1 MADATFYNVWRT
13 KTPKD
18 RAALIAKMKGEAPAL
33 AAKPGFVSMSV
44 LECAEDGRV
53 LVEARWQSKEAFD
66 RAVTDDPAAHRSRA
80 SLAELGSPEPGLF
93 KEAFR
98 ISPAH
103 AGAMVGD
110 GCRAVI
116 SAASGIVTYVQVW
129 RMSATGNQQRWLET
143 MHSRIGLLTRQP
155 GFLSMS
161 LHASLDGKQTAVYA
175 QWQNETSLTAAV
187 NLPEAKRSHDEM
199 ARWGTPDGS
208 LYGVDSVFLPYASEQ
223 AERMT
228 SPQKN
233 TANSPADI
241 KEHRAEVNGQA
252 IHYLK
257 AGAGPA
263 LLLVHGYPE
272 SSESWRKV
280 APELAKSFTVIA
292 PDTRGVGQSSVA
304 DNFSLEDVA
313 DDMYELVKSLGFK
326 DVRLVG
332 QDFGVQVVSA
342 YAAKHREE
350 VSALVAIESPLSAFG
365 LEDLFG
371 SFWHFG
377 FLASPLAEMLIAGK
391 EKEFFHAF
399 AFDGFVFRKEAFF
412 PADIDHYIANQTRS
426 GRLKAGLTYYRALLA
441 GKVFFANTVA
451 PPWTFP
457 VLAIDGDHS
466 MNGLTANSFARIAP
480 GLKSHIAPD
489 CGHFVQ
495 EEQPEFLVRTLLDFL
510 PRL

>member
-1 MADATFYNVWRT
+1 MTDATFYNVWRT

-18 RAALIAKMKGEAPAL
+18 RAALIAKMKDEAPAL
-33 AAKPGFVSMSV
+33 AAKTGFVSMSV

-66 RAVTDDPAAHRSRA
+66 RAVTDDPEAHRSRA
-80 SLAELGSPEPGLF
+80 SLAELGLPEPGLF
-93 KEAFR
+93 TEAFR

-103 AGAMVGD
+103 ASAMVG
-110 GCRAVI
+110 GSRAVI

-129 RMSATGNQQRWLET
+129 RMSATGNQRRWLET
-143 MHSRIGLLTRQP
+143 MHSHIGLLTRQP

-175 QWQNETSLTAAV
+175 QWENETSLTAAISS
-187 NLPEAKRSHDEM
+187 PDAKRSHDEM

-208 LYGVDSVFLPYASEQ
+208 LYGVDSVFLPYGIEQ
-223 AERMT
+223 AQRVF

-233 TANSPADI
+233 TANSQTDI
-241 KEHRAEVNGQA
+241 EEHRAEVNGQA

-280 APELAKSFTVIA
+280 MPELAKSFTVIA

-313 DDMYELVKSLGFK
+313 DDVYELVKSLGFK
-326 DVRLVG
+326 DVCLVG

-399 AFDGFVFRKEAFF
+399 AIDTFVFRKEAFS
-412 PADIDHYIANQTRS
+412 PADIDRYIANQTRS

-441 GKVFFANTVA
+441 GKAFFANTVA

-466 MNGLTANSFARIAP
+466 MNGLTAKSFARIAP
-480 GLKSHIAPD
+480 GLKSHTAPD

-495 EEQPEFLVRTLLDFL
+495 EEQPEFLVKTLLDFL
-510 PRL
+510 PRW

>member
-1 MADATFYNVWRT
+1 MANATFYNVWRT

-18 RAALIAKMKGEAPAL
+18 RAALIAKMKDEAPAL
-33 AAKPGFVSMSV
+33 AAKTGFVSMSV

-66 RAVTDDPAAHRSRA
+66 RAVTDDPDAQRSRA

-93 KEAFR
+93 EEVFR

-103 AGAMVGD
+103 ASATVGD
-110 GCRAVI
+110 GSRAVMP
-116 SAASGIVTYVQVW
+116 SS
-129 RMSATGNQQRWLET
+129 
-143 MHSRIGLLTRQP
+143 
-155 GFLSMS
+155 
-161 LHASLDGKQTAVYA
+161 
-175 QWQNETSLTAAV
+175 QN
-187 NLPEAKRSHDEM
+187 
-199 ARWGTPDGS
+199 
-208 LYGVDSVFLPYASEQ
+208 
-223 AERMT
+223 
-228 SPQKN
+228 KN
-233 TANSPADI
+233 TANSQTAI
-241 KEHRAEVNGQA
+241 EGHRAEVNGQA

-257 AGAGPA
+257 VGAGPA

-280 APELAKSFTVIA
+280 MPELAKSFTVIA

-313 DDMYELVKSLGFK
+313 DDVYELVKSLGFK

-350 VSALVAIESPLSAFG
+350 VSALVAIESSLSAFG

-377 FLASPLAEMLIAGK
+377 FMASPFAEMLIAGK
-391 EKEFFHAF
+391 E
-399 AFDGFVFRKEAFF
+399 EAFF
-412 PADIDHYIANQTRS
+412 KAWAFNAFIHRKSDFPQADIDRYIANQTRT
-426 GRLKAGLTYYRALLA
+426 GRLKAGLAYYRALLA
-441 GKVFFANTVA
+441 GKAFFANTVA

-466 MNGLTANSFARIAP
+466 MNGLTAKSFARIAP